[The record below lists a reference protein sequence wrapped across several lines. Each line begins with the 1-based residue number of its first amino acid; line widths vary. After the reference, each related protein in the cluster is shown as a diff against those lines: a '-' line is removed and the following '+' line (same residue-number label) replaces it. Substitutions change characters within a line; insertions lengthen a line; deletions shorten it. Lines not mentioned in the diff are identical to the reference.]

1 MSNFDS
7 DILIQNIRKLM
18 EDNDITHQQLADI
31 LGMSQSNVSKALSE
45 SDKKSFTLDQVVGI
59 AKHFRVS
66 IDMLV
71 GNYRAQNRD
80 ISPRAVS
87 EYLVRLIEHDDI
99 KIIKHPVEEDIYSV
113 DYDSR
118 SFEPNCTHEKKTVN
132 YNAFYFPAYWNI
144 PAEATNEE
152 ASELYAEMTQC
163 GNDTTHYQTNK
174 FLHQFLQIYRLY
186 KQNAL
191 EEETYRTVVSDLLGH
206 LRD

>member
-1 MSNFDS
+1 MYKR
-7 DILIQNIRKLM
+7 Q
-18 EDNDITHQQLADI
+18 
-31 LGMSQSNVSKALSE
+31 
-45 SDKKSFTLDQVVGI
+45 
-59 AKHFRVS
+59 
-66 IDMLV
+66 

-87 EYLVRLIEHDDI
+87 EYLVRLIEHGDI
-99 KIIKHPVEEDIYSV
+99 KIFNHPVEEEIYSV
-113 DYDSR
+113 DYDPR
-118 SFEPNCTHEKKTVN
+118 SFAPNCTHEKKTVH

-186 KQNAL
+186 KQKAL

>member
-1 MSNFDS
+1 MSNYDS

-18 EDNDITHQQLADI
+18 EDNDITQQQLADI

-99 KIIKHPVEEDIYSV
+99 KIIKHPVEEEIYSV
-113 DYDSR
+113 DYN
-118 SFEPNCTHEKKTVN
+118 PNTGCPECTHEKKTVN
-132 YNAFYFPAYWNI
+132 YNAFYFPAYWYI
-144 PAEATNEE
+144 PEDASRLESEE
-152 ASELYAEMTQC
+152 LFSEMTQC
-163 GNDTTHYQTNK
+163 GNNTAHYQTNK
-174 FLHQFLQIYRLY
+174 FLHRFLQIHTLY
-186 KQNAL
+186 KQKAL

-206 LRD
+206 LKD